1 MKTFVQHSSWKF
13 GTPVCILAILLAC
26 GIAFSQSQTP
36 PPPPGTVQGPS
47 YAPAIRFMVR
57 LIQVTVVAEDADG
70 KPVADLKKE
79 DFTLRDEGEAQKVS
93 FFAQQNTPAAQY
105 SVVRNGPG
113 PQANFFSNH
122 VENSPSGANSV
133 TILLFDALNTQF
145 KDLSYARTRVIDF
158 LRHMQP
164 QDQVALYVLTPTTL
178 YVMHDFTN
186 DSDTLVRLMGGTP
199 DKPST
204 TSTAST
210 SAPGPNDV
218 KIEKLIS
225 DSMSESNRFYK
236 GQLLNVIETT
246 SSAMLQ
252 IARNT
257 VNIPG
262 RKNLVWISGGFPITM
277 GYAIPLSPGN
287 DRLDFS
293 ASLSATAK
301 QLGDANVAVYPV
313 DARGIFAPAGGR
325 RYVSPNV
332 DSMVL
337 IANGTGGR
345 PFYNTNDIA
354 SSIRKAVDDSRVSYV
369 LGYYPSNDKWD
380 AKFREINIKVA
391 RPGIRLRY
399 KTGYF
404 SVPANPDSPERNEML
419 TSDAIRS
426 PLQMIDLGLEVHTD
440 AVANTTGRELKV
452 TVRVDPTA
460 MRFQKDGDRWTDG
473 IEVVWVG
480 LTPDGR
486 ILDRDKDT
494 VELRPEKSGY
504 DEIMRTGLSFSEHI
518 KLGSGD
524 TELRLIVRD
533 RGTGAIGSVNIPLA
547 VVFATAGAQ
556 TSSR

>member
-1 MKTFVQHSSWKF
+1 MKSSSSLSSWKF
-13 GTPVCILAILLAC
+13 VACFSVLAILFASGL
-26 GIAFSQSQTP
+26 AFSQSVP
-36 PPPPGTVQGPS
+36 PPASAPDRTVQGPG
-47 YAPAIRFMVR
+47 AGAAIRFMVR
-57 LIQVTVVAEDADG
+57 LIQVTVVAEDGDG
-70 KPVADLKKE
+70 NPVNDLKKE
-79 DFTLRDEGEAQKVS
+79 DFTLRDKGEAQKLS
-93 FFAQQNTPAAQY
+93 FFAQQNTPAAQLNTLAAAP
-105 SVVRNGPG
+105 S
-113 PQANFFSNH
+113 NFFSNH
-122 VENSPSGANSV
+122 VESSPSGANSV

-145 KDLSYARTRVIDF
+145 KDLSYARTRVVDF
-158 LRHMQP
+158 LQHMQP

-186 DSDTLVRLMGGTP
+186 DSETLVRLMGG
-199 DKPST
+199 KPEK

-225 DSMSESNRFYK
+225 DSMDESNRFYK
-236 GQLLNVIETT
+236 GQPLNILETT

-262 RKNLVWISGGFPITM
+262 RKNLVWISGGFPIIM
-277 GYAIPLSPGN
+277 GDAIPLGPRD
-287 DRLDFS
+287 DRQDFS

-313 DARGIFAPAGGR
+313 DARGLYAARGGG
-325 RYVSPNV
+325 RYVSPNM
-332 DSMVL
+332 DAMVL

-369 LGYYPSNDKWD
+369 LGYYPTNDRWD

-391 RPGIRLRY
+391 RPGVHLRY

-404 SVPANPDSPERNEML
+404 AVPANPDSHERNEML

-426 PLQMIDLGLEVHTD
+426 PLQMIDLGLEVHADPIAKT
-440 AVANTTGRELKV
+440 NGRELKV

-460 MRFQKDGDRWTDG
+460 MHFQKVGDRWTDG

-494 VELRPEKSGY
+494 VELKPEQSGY
-504 DEIMRTGLSFSEHI
+504 DEIMHAGLSFSEHI
-518 KLGSGD
+518 ILGSD
-524 TELRLIVRD
+524 STELRLIVRD

-547 VVFATAGAQ
+547 IVFANAGAQ

>member
-1 MKTFVQHSSWKF
+1 MKLPGLPSSWKINAF
-13 GTPVCILAILLAC
+13 ICAALILLASAM
-26 GIAFSQSQTP
+26 AFSQSVP
-36 PPPPGTVQGPS
+36 PPPAAATRTVQNPS
-47 YAPAIRFMVR
+47 AAPALRLMVR
-57 LIQVTVVAEDADG
+57 MIQVTVVAQDANG
-70 KPVADLKKE
+70 NPVTDLKKE
-79 DFTLRDEGEAQKVS
+79 DFTLRDQGEAQKVS
-93 FFAQQNTPAAQY
+93 FFAQQDTPAAQ
-105 SVVRNGPG
+105 VRTVTAGPT
-113 PQANFFSNH
+113 NFFSNH
-122 VENSPSGANSV
+122 VETSPSGANSV

-145 KDLSYARTRVIDF
+145 KDLSYARTKVIDF
-158 LRHMQP
+158 LQHMQP
-164 QDQVALYVLTPTTL
+164 QDQVAIYVLTPSTL

-186 DSDTLVRLMGGTP
+186 DSETLVRLMGG
-199 DKPST
+199 KPEK
-204 TSTAST
+204 TSTASTANT

-225 DSMSESNRFYK
+225 DTMDESNRFYK
-236 GQLLNVIETT
+236 GQPLNIVETT

-277 GYAIPLSPGN
+277 GYAIPLSPGQ
-287 DRLDFS
+287 DRQDFS

-313 DARGIFAPAGGR
+313 DARGLYAPRGGGR
-325 RYVSPNV
+325 YESPNM

-337 IANGTGGR
+337 IANGTGGL

-380 AKFREINIKVA
+380 ARFREITLKVA
-391 RPGIRLRY
+391 RPGVQLRY

-404 SVPANPDSPERNEML
+404 AVPANPDNPDRNETL

-426 PLQMIDLGLEVHTD
+426 PLQMIDLGLEVHAD
-440 AVANTTGRELKV
+440 PIASATGRELKV
-452 TVRVDPTA
+452 NVRVDPAA
-460 MRFQKDGDRWTDG
+460 MSFKKVGDRWTDG

-486 ILDRDKDT
+486 ILDRDKDS
-494 VELRPEKSGY
+494 VELKPEQSGY
-504 DEIMRTGLSFSEHI
+504 EEIKRTGLSFSEHI
-518 KLGSGD
+518 KLGSD
-524 TELRLIVRD
+524 STELRLILRD
-533 RGTGAIGSVNIPLA
+533 RGTGAIGSVNIPLSI
-547 VVFATAGAQ
+547 VFAHGGGQ
-556 TSSR
+556 SSSR